1 MRKKLLSLV
10 VSTLFFGTVSNAQ
23 TVWDF
28 GNSNDWPEN
37 AGYSENTVVQN
48 LGFFANTGTSTSY
61 VGQVEANNSGTF
73 SDDYTGTKRL
83 KLNGGSYDSGET
95 SFVLPTKRYL
105 YFAVTGACTVKVW
118 FRTGG
123 GGSRNLYVTDGT
135 NVVGTIGSTT
145 SGDRLILTA
154 NYTGGAGNLYIAGDQ
169 ASNIMKIEVSAN
181 VGTTTLSTNDFQS
194 KAVTNV
200 FSNGKNV
207 FVSNVQSET
216 EISVYS
222 ITGQLVQSFKTTS
235 DMDFQLNRGLYVV
248 RAKSN
253 EGEKAVKVFVN

>member
-28 GNSNDWPEN
+28 GNSDDWPVN
-37 AGYSENTVVQN
+37 GGYSTNVVVQN
-48 LGFFANTGTSTSY
+48 LGMFPGESVVNLGE
-61 VGQVEANNSGTF
+61 VETNGSGTF
-73 SDDYTGTKRL
+73 SDGYTGTKRF
-83 KLNGGSYDSGET
+83 KLNGASYET
-95 SFVLPTKRYL
+95 SATDFQMPTKRYV
-105 YFAVTGACTVKVW
+105 YFAVNGACTVKVW

-123 GGSRNLYVTDGT
+123 SGNRILYVTDGV
-135 NVVGTIGSTT
+135 NIINSIGSTT

-154 NYTGGAGNLYIAGDQ
+154 NYTGTAGNLYIAANQ
-169 ASNIMKIEVSAN
+169 ACNILKIEVTGSL
-181 VGTTTLSTNDFQS
+181 GTTTLETDNFQ
-194 KAVTNV
+194 KKLTADV

-222 ITGQLVQSFKTTS
+222 ITGQLVKSFKTTS
-235 DMDFQLNRGLYVV
+235 DTDFQLNHGLYVV